1 MNITKKIQVDNN
13 DQEYVLFRID
23 IYFTEYFQQQ
33 KLMKKFIL
41 TDTLFLKKRDKRHQK
56 RLSCT
61 FIRINTS
68 KENYDE
74 DYEVIRIQTFI
85 SNFNKSKIKE
95 LEDKIK
101 N

>member
-1 MNITKKIQVDNN
+1 
-13 DQEYVLFRID
+13 
-23 IYFTEYFQQQ
+23 
-33 KLMKKFIL
+33 MKKVIL

-74 DYEVIRIQTFI
+74 DYEAIRIQAFI